1 MNPSLREAGTGKPRS
16 SLFLAVSAVP
26 PSECVCGGGSHGI
39 HVGVRASVSPNKT
52 GLFSASTG
60 DSGNQVSDSG
70 GPAYRTETLTYSCQ
84 LEGRF

>member
-1 MNPSLREAGTGKPRS
+1 MNESQPSGGWDWET
-16 SLFLAVSAVP
+16 SLFPFFGCLCRTPLRVCVWGGHMAFMWG
-26 PSECVCGGGSHGI
+26 SEHQF
-39 HVGVRASVSPNKT
+39 PQT

-70 GPAYRTETLTYSCQ
+70 GPACRTETLTYSCQ